1 MISIET
7 GPKETIADVI
17 MTLTDLVE
25 RYEMADNFAVA
36 QINDALVFADGSEIK
51 ITAKATVA

>member
-1 MISIET
+1 MIIFTTCSES
-7 GPKETIADVI
+7 IADAI

-25 RYEMADNFAVA
+25 RYEMADKFAVA
-36 QINDALVFADGSEIK
+36 QIDDYLIFPDGSEIK